1 MVGSQS
7 MVGGKKRQEMEGE
20 ERGPD
25 GERGRQWGGGGEWRV
40 QMEGR
45 EEREWG
51 MGLGEERPGQGEGQ
65 IRYVFIEGE
74 GGQYK

>member
-1 MVGSQS
+1 MEREGGS
-7 MVGGKKRQEMEGE
+7 R
-20 ERGPD
+20 
-25 GERGRQWGGGGEWRV
+25 GGGGEWRV

-65 IRYVFIEGE
+65 IRYVFIGGE
-74 GGQYK
+74 GGNTSKTECW